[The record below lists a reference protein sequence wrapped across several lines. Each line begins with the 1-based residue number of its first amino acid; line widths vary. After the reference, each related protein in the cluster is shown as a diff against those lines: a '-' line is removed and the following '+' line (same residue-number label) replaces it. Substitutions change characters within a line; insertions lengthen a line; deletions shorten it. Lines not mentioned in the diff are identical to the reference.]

1 MNPKH
6 ALLALTSP
14 LEPAPAVKIAPS
26 RMFDVP
32 KTEYL
37 AVRYAVHSFHV
48 VSIHAI
54 NHVIDLENVSHVL
67 RLATNPRGYADIP
80 VLLNVMLRLD
90 VPRTIHASTLSCRL
104 VHVETFNQG
113 HHAELRF
120 RVNRGNRHN

>member
-1 MNPKH
+1 MPDLHPLAATLKPLTHAMNPKH
-6 ALLALTSP
+6 VLLALTSP
-14 LEPAPAVKIAPS
+14 HEPAPAVKIPPS

-80 VLLNVMLRLD
+80 VLLNVMLRPD
-90 VPRTIHASTLSCRL
+90 VPRMIHAST
-104 VHVETFNQG
+104 
-113 HHAELRF
+113 
-120 RVNRGNRHN
+120 